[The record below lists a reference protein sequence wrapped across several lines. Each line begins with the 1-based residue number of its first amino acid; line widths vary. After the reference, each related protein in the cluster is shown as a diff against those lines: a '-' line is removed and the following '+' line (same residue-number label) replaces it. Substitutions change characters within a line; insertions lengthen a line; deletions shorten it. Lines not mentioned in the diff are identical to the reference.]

1 MTKRKMTNG
10 KGHRTGLGC
19 PSCTHCQCHNRVFVV
34 APPATTLFFLSYYL
48 CHFTF
53 TLYFNHY
60 SHSTGRKNMPHEI
73 IMGGGRRCCYRQGRG
88 RDRRRYYWQG
98 RGKKMQAFKRFA
110 QKGISFTRKHVL
122 PHLAEIG
129 SNVLMDV
136 MEGKNVGQSMK
147 SNARQ
152 QARSAMLN
160 EHRRRRQRPRLDR

>member
-1 MTKRKMTNG
+1 
-10 KGHRTGLGC
+10 
-19 PSCTHCQCHNRVFVV
+19 
-34 APPATTLFFLSYYL
+34 
-48 CHFTF
+48 
-53 TLYFNHY
+53 
-60 SHSTGRKNMPHEI
+60 MPHEI
-73 IMGGGRRCCYRQGRG
+73 IMGGGRRRRYRQGRG
-88 RDRRRYYWQG
+88 RDRRRYYRQG

-110 QKGISFTRKHVL
+110 QKGISFTRKQVL

-160 EHRRRRQRPRLDR
+160 ERRRRQQRPRLDR